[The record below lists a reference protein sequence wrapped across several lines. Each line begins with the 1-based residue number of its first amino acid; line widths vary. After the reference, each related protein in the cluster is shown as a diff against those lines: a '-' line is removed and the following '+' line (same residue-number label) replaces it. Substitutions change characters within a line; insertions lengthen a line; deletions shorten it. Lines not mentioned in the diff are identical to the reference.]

1 MKRIVFAIF
10 VLITLGVVCQAQTYD
25 SVVYQNGKWNNMD
38 VRNMMELRD
47 GGIVANVQLFNYTA
61 SGGYESDYGCRLY
74 KAVRDENGITV
85 TDSLTIEDADMNYFL
100 LTRNPFGDDNIL
112 AKVERNFDSCRCEL
126 VIRFFN
132 DDMSLEPEKEVRTV
146 LVDTLMPE
154 LADTYMLTPEGDI
167 VAFFPIRSRDE
178 YHIVVAGID
187 GTVKQHSTMPIS
199 ATPVKTF
206 PKMGV
211 FSMSPRQYYLY
222 GNATYHCS
230 GMGIMVLDSLFTPIR
245 NMTPNG
251 LPYGYNFDYNDLY
264 DRLLP
269 WDDTS
274 FFFCSAYSYMYIDPE
289 TGIYVPGS
297 DEQGLA
303 LGILNNEDARVYKIR
318 TIQGQ
323 SVYPLFGI
331 SKSADGCIYFGA
343 EAGGIRM
350 TKLDKDLNIKWE
362 RSHCISYID
371 PIARCM
377 MVLDNGDIACV
388 GDAYTFYTT
397 PQYTVV
403 SASYIYSVVFYDLS
417 LSLPENKTDERPYT
431 FYPNPANDE
440 LNLNISPEVKPSMIE
455 LYDKQGRMVRS
466 QEANFE
472 RMSLHGL
479 PAGTYALRVS
489 LKNGK
494 SYTSTVV
501 KK

>member
-1 MKRIVFAIF
+1 MSIA
-10 VLITLGVVCQAQTYD
+10 LLAMATQAQTYD
-25 SVVYQNGKWNNMD
+25 SVVYQNGKWYTMD

-47 GGIVANVQLFNYTA
+47 GGIVANVQLFT
-61 SGGYESDYGCRLY
+61 ESVDYACRLY
-74 KAVRDENGITV
+74 KFMRDDNGLTL
-85 TDSLTIEDADMNYFL
+85 TDSLTIEDPDMNYFL

-146 LVDTLMPE
+146 LVDTLMPV

-178 YHIVVAGID
+178 YHLVIAGID
-187 GTVKQHSTMPIS
+187 GTIKQHSTMPIS
-199 ATPVKTF
+199 TTPVKTY

-222 GNATYHCS
+222 GNTTYHYT

-269 WDDTS
+269 WDDST
-274 FFFCSAYSYMYIDPE
+274 FIFCSYYSYMDIDPE
-289 TGIYVPGS
+289 TGDYVPGS
-297 DEQGLA
+297 DESGVA
-303 LGILNNEDARVYKIR
+303 LGILNNENAEVYRIFTFK
-318 TIQGQ
+318 GG
-323 SVYPLFGI
+323 SSYPI
-331 SKSADGCIYFGA
+331 DIKKSIDGYFYFGL
-343 EAGGIRM
+343 GSVGIKM
-350 TKLDKDLNIKWE
+350 IKFDTQLNIIWVQDK
-362 RSHCISYID
+362 CISYIT
-371 PIARCM
+371 PSAKCM

-388 GDAYTFYTT
+388 GDSYTFYTT

-403 SASYIYSVVFYDLS
+403 SASYVYSLVFDDLS
-417 LSLPENKTDERPYT
+417 FSVPETKTEERPYT

-440 LNLNISPEVKPSMIE
+440 LSLQFFTDAAPTKVE
-455 LYDKQGRMVRS
+455 LYDIQGRMVRS
-466 QEANFE
+466 QQSGFE
-472 RMSLHGL
+472 RISLHGL
-479 PAGTYALRVS
+479 PAGTYALRLC